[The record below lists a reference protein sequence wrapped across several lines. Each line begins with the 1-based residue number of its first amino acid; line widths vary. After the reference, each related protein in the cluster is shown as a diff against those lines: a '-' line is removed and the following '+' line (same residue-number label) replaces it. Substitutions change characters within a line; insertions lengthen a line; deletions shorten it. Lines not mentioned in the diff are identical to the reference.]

1 MKKILYFFLFLN
13 CLFFISCELFTAML
27 PGTRPTNNIGDSI
40 TASLI
45 PEKKNYMDN
54 DTQQKR
60 IHYEESYPIE
70 EEITLSI
77 SGCIDKTIYSDA
89 IIQIRFEDDITADDA
104 FEIINSFDDD
114 PSFTSISET
123 KYHKIE
129 ISISK
134 DNLDKIEK
142 NITFKVLSKGSYDI
156 RVHVYAYSKK
166 TNGYDGWCNKTLYF
180 DCCEWLP

>member
-1 MKKILYFFLFLN
+1 MKKLIP
-13 CLFFISCELFTAML
+13 LFFITSCMFFSSCSLISAMF

-40 TASLI
+40 TVSLI
-45 PEKKNYMDN
+45 PEKKNYIDN

-123 KYHKIE
+123 KYIK
-129 ISISK
+129 SK
-134 DNLDKIEK
+134 YQYL
-142 NITFKVLSKGSYDI
+142 
-156 RVHVYAYSKK
+156 K
-166 TNGYDGWCNKTLYF
+166 TTLIK
-180 DCCEWLP
+180 